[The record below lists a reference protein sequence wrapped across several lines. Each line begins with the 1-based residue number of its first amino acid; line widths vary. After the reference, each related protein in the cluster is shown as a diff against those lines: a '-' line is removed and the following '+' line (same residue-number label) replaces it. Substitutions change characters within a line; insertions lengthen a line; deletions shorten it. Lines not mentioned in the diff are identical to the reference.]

1 MNIVHSARRLAW
13 SSPPHTPASK
23 PRMSAD
29 RGLCGHKR
37 TSRRPFLHLVHVSV
51 AVENDIASCRKGG
64 ARALLQWA
72 GECFHRDVIAH
83 QQSGKAN
90 RATNHVA
97 NHS

>member
-1 MNIVHSARRLAW
+1 
-13 SSPPHTPASK
+13 
-23 PRMSAD
+23 
-29 RGLCGHKR
+29 
-37 TSRRPFLHLVHVSV
+37 
-51 AVENDIASCRKGG
+51 VENDIASCRKGG